1 MIRSDLM
8 YSIDFPNMLSS
19 AQTNLIQD
27 NEATLSN
34 YRLLLASWKTALF
47 GDPYFGTNIKR
58 FIHEQN
64 NIILRDIIID
74 DIFVATQDF
83 MPQIFLKREN
93 IQITLKGNDVYCTLN
108 CMNKVNNEV
117 NLFEINLTEEN
128 Q

>member
-1 MIRSDLM
+1 M
-8 YSIDFPNMLSS
+8 YSIAFPNMLNS
-19 AQTNLIQD
+19 AQTNLFED
-27 NEATLSN
+27 NRATLSN
-34 YRLLLASWKTALF
+34 YKLMLSSWKTALF

-83 MPQIFLKREN
+83 MPQIFLKRED
-93 IQITLKGNDVYCTLN
+93 IQITLKKGDVYCTLN

>member
-1 MIRSDLM
+1 MNAVQ
-8 YSIDFPNMLSS
+8 FPNMLSNN
-19 AQTNLIQD
+19 QTQIVFD
-27 NEATLSN
+27 YEATLQNLTYLILS
-34 YRLLLASWKTALF
+34 SKKTLF

-108 CMNKVNNEV
+108 CMNKVNNEL
-117 NLFEINLTEEN
+117 NLFQINLTEEN

>member
-1 MIRSDLM
+1 M
-8 YSIDFPNMLSS
+8 YSIAFPNMLSS
-19 AQTNLIQD
+19 AQTNLVQD

-34 YRLLLASWKTALF
+34 YRLMLASWKTALL